1 MFSIRQFGAFNRTF
15 RHLNRYQQI
24 LRVLFKYGFSDL
36 VERLHL
42 DQYIE
47 TGLQLLSRSRSSRS
61 QEPEEQIIYRHSKP
75 ERLRMAFEELGPTFI
90 KLGQLLS
97 VRPDLVAPDYLLE
110 LAKLQDNVPPFSY
123 EEVRH
128 IFLEELGKMPEEI
141 FTGFSP
147 EPVAAASI
155 SQVHHALLTVR
166 DAAGGEQTRKV
177 VVKVQRPGLEKSIS
191 IDLEI
196 LARIAQLMEDH
207 LEEVQGHRPTAIVS
221 EFARSLSREIDF
233 TIELTNIQHFARQF
247 AGSREIYVPEAFP
260 ALSTERILV
269 MERIEGIKA
278 SGIEALRAAG
288 HDLTLLAERG
298 AKLVMEQIFTH
309 GFFHADPHPGNIFFL
324 PGNVVCFIDFGQMGR
339 LLVKDREGFIEL
351 VASIVSGDESKVT
364 AGILKMT
371 VQQGEFD
378 RDALSLDISDFM
390 SRYLHL
396 SIGDL
401 EIGKIHWE
409 LLRLFSRH
417 RLFLKP
423 SLYLM
428 LKALGTAEG
437 VGLALDPQIEML
449 SLAKPFMRD
458 IKMRRVNPK
467 RLAHEAAETASQYMS
482 LLRDLPA
489 ETRSILA
496 MLRQGKVRL
505 ELEHHGLRPLE
516 QSLYRASNRIAFA
529 IVLAALIIG
538 SSLVVHYGSRTA
550 SSELPTIGMIGFIIA
565 GIMGLWLLISILRQG
580 KL

>member
-1 MFSIRQFGAFNRTF
+1 MISIKQFGVFNRTF
-15 RHLNRYQQI
+15 RHLSRYQQI
-24 LRVLFKYGFSDL
+24 LRVLFRYGFSDL
-36 VERLHL
+36 AEHLHL
-42 DQYIE
+42 DQY
-47 TGLQLLSRSRSSRS
+47 GLQMFSRNKPGD
-61 QEPEEQIIYRHSKP
+61 QEQEQIFRHSRP
-75 ERLRMAFEELGPTFI
+75 ARLRMVLEELGPTFI

-97 VRPDLVAPDYLLE
+97 VRPDIVPPDYLKE
-110 LAKLQDNVPPFSY
+110 LTKLQDNVPPFTY
-123 EEVRH
+123 EEVRQ
-128 IFLEELGKMPEEI
+128 IFQEDLGKEPTEI
-141 FTGFSP
+141 FTSFST

-155 SQVHHALLTVR
+155 SQVHHAQIVMR
-166 DAAGGEQTRKV
+166 DPDGIERERKV
-177 VVKVQRPGLEKSIS
+177 VVKVQRPRLEKIIA

-207 LEEVQGHRPTAIVS
+207 LEEVQGHRPTAIVH

-247 AGSREIYVPEAFP
+247 AGCPEIYVPEAFP
-260 ALSTERILV
+260 VLSSDRILV
-269 MERIEGIKA
+269 MEQIDGIKA
-278 SGIEALRAAG
+278 SNVERLRAAG
-288 HDLTLLAERG
+288 YDLTLLAERG
-298 AKLVMEQIFTH
+298 ARLVMEQVFTH

-339 LLVKDREGFIEL
+339 LLFKDRESFIEL
-351 VASIVSGDESKVT
+351 VGSIVSGDESKVT
-364 AGILKMT
+364 SALLKMT

-417 RLFLKP
+417 HMFLKP

-428 LKALGTAEG
+428 LKSLGTAEG
-437 VGLALDPQIEML
+437 VGLMLDPQIEML
-449 SLAKPFMRD
+449 SLAKPF
-458 IKMRRVNPK
+458 IKKIKLERVSPR
-467 RLAHEAAETASQYMS
+467 RLAQEAAETSRQYLS

-489 ETRSILA
+489 ETRSVLA

-516 QSLYRASNRIAFA
+516 RSLNQASNRISYA

-538 SSLVVHYGSRTA
+538 SSLVVLSGIKPKWHDI
-550 SSELPTIGMIGFIIA
+550 PIIGVVGFLLA
-565 GIMGLWLLISILRQG
+565 GFMGFGLLISILRQG
-580 KL
+580 RGRV

>member
-24 LRVLFKYGFSDL
+24 LRVLFKYGFNDL

-47 TGLQLLSRSRSSRS
+47 TGLQLLSRSKAARS

-75 ERLRMAFEELGPTFI
+75 ERLRMALEELGPTFI

-123 EEVRH
+123 EEVRQ
-128 IFLEELGKMPEEI
+128 IFLEDLGKEPSDI
-141 FTGFSP
+141 YADFSH

-155 SQVHHALLTVR
+155 SQVHHALLT
-166 DAAGGEQTRKV
+166 GEDGQTRKL
-177 VVKVQRPGLEKSIS
+177 VVKVQRPGLEKNIS

-207 LEEVQGHRPTAIVS
+207 LEEVQGHRPTAIVG

-269 MERIEGIKA
+269 MERIDGIKA
-278 SGIEALRAAG
+278 SDIEALRAAG
-288 HDLTLLAERG
+288 LDLTLLAERG

-396 SIGDL
+396 AIGDL

-437 VGLALDPQIEML
+437 VGLSLDPQIEML

-458 IKMRRVNPK
+458 IKMRRVNPA